1 MTLLLDTHVFIWAV
15 MEPRKLSP
23 SAYRA
28 MRSQDNELV
37 LSSVSLIEIAIKIQ
51 AGKML
56 IPLNRDYLDEHLDA
70 LGIARVLD
78 VTSRHALTLLNLPR
92 LHGDPFDRL
101 LVAQC
106 ATENMR
112 FVSADRMFRKYP
124 IEVLW

>member
-1 MTLLLDTHVFIWAV
+1 
-15 MEPRKLSP
+15 
-23 SAYRA
+23 
-28 MRSQDNELV
+28 MR
-37 LSSVSLIEIAIKIQ
+37 
-51 AGKML
+51 
-56 IPLNRDYLDEHLDA
+56 IPLNRDYLDEHPDA

-78 VTSRHALTLLNLPR
+78 VTASHALTPLSIPR

-106 ATENMR
+106 AAESMR